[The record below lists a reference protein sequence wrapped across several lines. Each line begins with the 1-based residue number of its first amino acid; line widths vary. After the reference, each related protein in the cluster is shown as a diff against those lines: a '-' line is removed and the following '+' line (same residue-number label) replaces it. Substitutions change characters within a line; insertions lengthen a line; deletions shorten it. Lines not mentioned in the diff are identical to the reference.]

1 MSTSSATIAVN
12 YSSSTMSLSLISNT
26 PTGTVT
32 ASLISVSLLPQSNT
46 ENQFN
51 LTFQAGSGVSSVIGI
66 SVTSVSSTSVSVSSS
81 VSNGVATATCKYS
94 SFPTSAPTASFT
106 LTYRLS
112 SGQIVFHDPTIVFNP
127 PSGIDEM
134 EIEQLPVVA
143 EEVLV

>member
-1 MSTSSATIAVN
+1 MATSSATIAVN

-26 PTGTVT
+26 PTSTVT
-32 ASLISVSLLPQSNT
+32 ASGTSVSLLPQSNT
-46 ENQFN
+46 QNQFN

-66 SVTSVSSTSVSVSSS
+66 SVTSVSSTSVSVTTR
-81 VSNGVATATCKYS
+81 VSGDVATATCTYR
-94 SFPTSAPTASFT
+94 SFPSPAPTASFN

-127 PSGIDEM
+127 PSGSGIT
-134 EIEQLPVVA
+134 EIEVAPVAA